1 MNTSIPVVIT
11 KIISK
16 QKNFTFSENEIANF
30 VINNPEVVV
39 NNTITYMANETGT
52 SETSINRFCKKIGF
66 KGFNDFKIALAQD
79 NFYRNMREK
88 DKSKKNDNI
97 IDSISS
103 DYNELILNTASLINE
118 KDLIKAVELIKG
130 ARRIYIFGVF
140 SSWLAALELKQ
151 KLNMIGISAEA
162 YNDGPNMK
170 LSSINAK
177 ENDLFI
183 TISRSISVRDIIES
197 LNIIEE
203 RNAKLVTITSYD
215 YQKSNAI
222 ADVKIVTADRL
233 SIKHSSVIS
242 EHIPF
247 LLAIDLIFE
256 MLIESN
262 KNYLKIKQNSDAL
275 FESEQVSNSYFY
287 DL

>member
-1 MNTSIPVVIT
+1 
-11 KIISK
+11 
-16 QKNFTFSENEIANF
+16 
-30 VINNPEVVV
+30 
-39 NNTITYMANETGT
+39 MANETGT

-170 LSSINAK
+170 LSIK
-177 ENDLFI
+177 CYCRCKD
-183 TISRSISVRDIIES
+183 
-197 LNIIEE
+197 
-203 RNAKLVTITSYD
+203 SYC
-215 YQKSNAI
+215 
-222 ADVKIVTADRL
+222 
-233 SIKHSSVIS
+233 
-242 EHIPF
+242 
-247 LLAIDLIFE
+247 
-256 MLIESN
+256 
-262 KNYLKIKQNSDAL
+262 
-275 FESEQVSNSYFY
+275 
-287 DL
+287 